1 MAAVSEFA
9 AREEQ
14 FQSYLN
20 KTEINENEC
29 HTSSHIDD
37 SNQVIHFNVES
48 APVESP
54 ITNHREVAN
63 RTDVVMGKIEQTN
76 LLLSGDRRDST
87 NDEFVDINEM
97 QFVHKDDGRP
107 LNRNIVVKRLC
118 RKTKRKDEE
127 CKCFKIWVIFCCC

>member
-20 KTEINENEC
+20 KSEMNERQPSIN
-29 HTSSHIDD
+29 DD
-37 SNQVIHFNVES
+37 TQVLHFNIDSTRKEL
-48 APVESP
+48 P
-54 ITNHREVAN
+54 IDHHKLPNHTE
-63 RTDVVMGKIEQTN
+63 VVMPKVELN
-76 LLLSGDRRDST
+76 DLALDVNRRDST

-107 LNRNIVVKRLC
+107 FNKNIVVKRLC
-118 RKTKRKDEE
+118 RKMTTKRKDEE
-127 CKCFKIWVIFCCC
+127 CKCF